1 MVAGLDA
8 DADDGAPEALDGD
21 PDAVPFALA
30 VGRRRGGLR
39 RGVRL
44 RRARRR
50 RHRGAR
56 AGAVGGQ
63 RGALRVYA
71 IGFEAR
77 RSRIIISLTR
87 VHQVLGPLLML
98 IDTVLLLELF

>member
-8 DADDGAPEALDGD
+8 DADDGAPEVLDGA
-21 PDAVPFALA
+21 PGAVPLALA
-30 VGRRRGGLR
+30 TGRRRGGLR
-39 RGVRL
+39 RGVRV

-56 AGAVGGQ
+56 AGALGGQ
-63 RGALRVYA
+63 REALRVYA

-77 RSRIIISLTR
+77 RSLIIISLTR
-87 VHQVLGPLLML
+87 GHQVLGPRLML
-98 IDTVLLLELF
+98 IDTVLFLELF